1 MPRRLKVLMSAYACE
16 PGKGSEPGVGW
27 NLAVHMARFHDVWV
41 LTRANNQSVI
51 ESELKRS
58 PVENLRFCYHDLPSW
73 ARFWKR
79 GPRGVQPYYYLWQL
93 TAINVVRAL
102 DRQVGFDLAHH
113 VTFVKYWAPT
123 CVAFLNVPFIW
134 GPVGGGVSAP
144 VPFWRDLGLNGM
156 LYEVL
161 RTVGRWLGECDPL
174 VRLTAR
180 RAAVA
185 LATTRETAARITRI
199 GAKNVEMMLE
209 VALSENELDRLAK
222 GSAPPNRPFRF
233 VYIGRLLPLKGQ
245 HLALRAFAQAA
256 MPESEY
262 WIIGAGPARNS
273 LQQLTNALGLRS
285 KVHFLGQLPR
295 SETLEKLAQCHVLV
309 HPSLHE
315 SGGWACPEAMAA
327 GKPVIC
333 LDIGGPAVQVTD
345 ECGFK
350 IPATSPPQ
358 TVRLLTEAMVRLYG
372 DAVLYARMSAAARDR
387 ARTQFNWMTKAVR
400 LSEIYLAACENK

>member
-1 MPRRLKVLMSAYACE
+1 MSQRLKVLMSAYACE

-27 NLAVHMARFHDVWV
+27 NIAVHMARFHDVWV
-41 LTRANNQSVI
+41 LTRANNRHSI
-51 ESELKRS
+51 EAALERN
-58 PVENLRFCYHDLPSW
+58 PVENLRFCYHDLPPW

-93 TAINVVRAL
+93 TAYRVVRL
-102 DRQVGFDLAHH
+102 LHQQVNFDLAHH
-113 VTFVKYWAPT
+113 VTFVKYWAPAS
-123 CVAFLNVPFIW
+123 VGFLDVPFVW

-144 VPFWRDLGLNGM
+144 MPFWRGLGPGGI
-156 LYEVL
+156 LYEAL
-161 RTVGRWLGECDPL
+161 RTAGRWFGECDPL

-185 LATTRETAARITRI
+185 LATTRETAARITRL
-199 GAKNVEMMLE
+199 GAKKVELMLE
-209 VALSENELDRLAK
+209 VALSQDELERL
-222 GSAPPNRPFRF
+222 GSVNVPPTRPFRF

-245 HLALRAFAQAA
+245 HLALQAFARAGLADAQ
-256 MPESEY
+256 Y
-262 WIIGAGPARNS
+262 WVIGGGPARKR
-273 LQQLTNALGLRS
+273 LEQLAATLGIQPNVRFFGQMQRASALER
-285 KVHFLGQLPR
+285 
-295 SETLEKLAQCHVLV
+295 LAECHVLV

-350 IPATSPPQ
+350 IPAVSPQQ
-358 TVRLLTEAMVRLYG
+358 TVQLLSDAMRRLYA
-372 DAVLYARMSAAARDR
+372 DHVLYATMSNAARKR
-387 ARTQFNWMTKAVR
+387 AKTHFNWITKAAR
-400 LSEIYLAACENK
+400 LNELYLAACQPK